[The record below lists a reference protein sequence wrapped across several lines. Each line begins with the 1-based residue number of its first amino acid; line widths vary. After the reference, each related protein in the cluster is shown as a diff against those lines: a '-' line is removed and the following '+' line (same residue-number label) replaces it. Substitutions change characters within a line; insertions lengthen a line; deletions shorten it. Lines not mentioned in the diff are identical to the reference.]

1 MQIEPERVHSDEQA
15 VVDEHPY
22 ILMLRG
28 EMGLGLRIYAVGG
41 TFLLVFLCALGI
53 FSLAM

>member
-1 MQIEPERVHSDEQA
+1 MQIDPDRVPPDEQG

-22 ILMLRG
+22 IRMLRG
-28 EMGLGLRIYAVGG
+28 DMGLGLRIYAVGG
-41 TFLLVFLCALGI
+41 TFLLVFLGALGI